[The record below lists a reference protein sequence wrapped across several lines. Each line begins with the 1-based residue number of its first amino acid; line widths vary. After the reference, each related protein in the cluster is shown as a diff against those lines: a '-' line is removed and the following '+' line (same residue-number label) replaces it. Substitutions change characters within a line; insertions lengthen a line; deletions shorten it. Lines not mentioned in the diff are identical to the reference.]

1 MLVESSQSAQVELDC
16 VNKKHNTTSVT
27 YYLAAFL
34 KIYQHGLTFSNGQ
47 TYSYTSLLSVSVDK
61 KAKQRTDFFSNKLWV
76 ILDQPKIFR
85 HLIQFYHR
93 YVGAVPIDVITHE
106 TNPRR
111 R

>member
-1 MLVESSQSAQVELDC
+1 MGASGSLVNTLQSSFGYVK
-16 VNKKHNTTSVT
+16 KKHNTYGLV
-27 YYLAAFL
+27 AAFL
-34 KIYQHGLTFSNGQ
+34 KIYYHQFTFSNGQ
-47 TYSYTSLLSVSVDK
+47 VYIYTSLLFFSLDK

-93 YVGAVPIDVITHE
+93 YVGAVPKDVITYE

>member
-1 MLVESSQSAQVELDC
+1 MGSLQFVFTPELDY
-16 VNKKHNTTSVT
+16 VNKKHNTTSLI
-27 YYLAAFL
+27 YYLSVFL
-34 KIYQHGLTFSNGQ
+34 KIYYHPFTFSNGQ
-47 TYSYTSLLSVSVDK
+47 TYLYTSLLSLSFDK
-61 KAKQRTDFFSNKLWV
+61 KSKQRTDFFSNKLWV

-93 YVGAVPIDVITHE
+93 YVGAVPKDVITHE